1 MPINRDYIGRTFPP
15 TAPYEVNRVKI
26 REFAD
31 AIGDPN
37 PVYRDRD
44 AARASGHPDVVA
56 PPTFPIVFTMSE
68 TGSALASP
76 DLGINFAMVVHGEQR
91 FVYERPLHAGDV
103 VVCESTITDIRA
115 AGRNE
120 LLTVE
125 TEVKTVGGEHICT
138 AYNSLVERAGAA

>member
-1 MPINRDYIGRTFPP
+1 MPINRDFIGHTFPP
-15 TAPYEVNRVKI
+15 SAAYEVSRVKI

-44 AARASGHPDVVA
+44 AAKASGHPDVVA
-56 PPTFPIVFTMSE
+56 PPTFPIVFSLGDVGVLT
-68 TGSALASP
+68 SP
-76 DLGINFAMVVHGEQR
+76 ELGINYAMVVHGEQR
-91 FVYERPLHAGDV
+91 FVYERPLYAGDT
-103 VVCESTITDIRA
+103 VVCEATITDIRA

-120 LLTVE
+120 LMTVE

-138 AYNSLVERAGAA
+138 AYNSLIERGGAP